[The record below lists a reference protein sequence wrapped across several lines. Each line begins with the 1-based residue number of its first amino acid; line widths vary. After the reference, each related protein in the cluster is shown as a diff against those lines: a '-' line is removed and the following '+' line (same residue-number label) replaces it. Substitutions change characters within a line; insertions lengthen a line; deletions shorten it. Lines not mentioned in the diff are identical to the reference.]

1 MASYLIT
8 GDDYRITSQSIM
20 DINIKIEVYDDY
32 NHYLSTIICG
42 VISANFQINGDSD
55 VRRTCSLEL
64 IPIQKVN
71 TIISEDG
78 LIWINRNIVI
88 SIGIKDLITEEYKY
102 YNQGTF
108 LIMSSSSSYDE
119 ITNTLSLSCSDWVAK
134 LDGTRNGN
142 LGQLSIVYPAYNDYF
157 SSLWV
162 EEARAQGV
170 DVSNINALFDWIV
183 NNPSDE
189 YHNPITESDD
199 ADIKNAAY
207 QLVTNNNL
215 SQQQRDDY
223 VKTVNSVLNK
233 EAIYYEYRT
242 MVSDTSVVIKTI
254 RDYSVIRE
262 AMMNC
267 LGQLGYIKDRNIDEI
282 GESKG
287 MPNHFPNWDYMTYRN
302 NNYFWNKIPYDLEF
316 SKGATVW
323 SIICEMRDLY
333 ENYECYFDINNTF
346 CCGLILR
353 GYDDIIRFDNMFL
366 QSVLIS
372 ENTTIDFQ
380 EVKNV
385 TEVWGAILEADWFA
399 YDNVDFDGIN
409 YTAII
414 NGYTDETHTD
424 YYNGDLIAIKIPGS
438 NSGICNLKIN
448 GLAPIPIYDEN
459 YEIPI
464 NGTNETMNLEAGQTY
479 VFKIVKRRENG
490 TDIVRA
496 YLLGQYQCHAMCVL
510 TDGTV
515 GDEYHTTS
523 GTTVKKYSKEY
534 FQDVYAVDNVYLDIV
549 PDSPFTIQKL
559 GIILKVYDDES
570 NIQSCSTALE
580 TARQENYR
588 SSRLTDSISLT
599 TKLIPYADVNQK
611 VEYQRSDMDEPAE
624 YLVTSLSHDINGGT
638 TSWTLVRYYPLYID
652 TEINAEEI

>member
-1 MASYLIT
+1 MASYIIT
-8 GDDYRITSQSIM
+8 GDDYRITAQPIM
-20 DINIKIEVYDDY
+20 DINVKIDVYDDY
-32 NHYLSTIICG
+32 NHYLDTIICG
-42 VISANFQINGDSD
+42 VISSTFQINGESD

-64 IPIQKVN
+64 IPMSKVN

-78 LIWINRNIVI
+78 LIWLNRNIEL
-88 SIGIKDLITEEYKY
+88 SIGLKDNETKQYKY
-102 YNQGTF
+102 YKQGTF
-108 LIMSSSSSYDE
+108 LIMTSSSSYDE
-119 ITNTLSLSCSDWVAK
+119 VTNTLSLSCSDWVAK

-162 EEARAQGV
+162 EEARTQGI
-170 DVSNINALFDWIV
+170 DVTNRDAVMNWCK

-189 YHNPITESDD
+189 YHTIITMSNDPNVREAGFQLATNP
-199 ADIKNAAY
+199 
-207 QLVTNNNL
+207 NL
-215 SQQQRDDY
+215 NQNQINYYMSIINTIAP
-223 VKTVNSVLNK
+223 K
-233 EAIYYEYRT
+233 AIFYEYRT
-242 MVSDTSVVIKTI
+242 MVSDTSVIIKTV
-254 RDYSVIRE
+254 REYSVIRE
-262 AMMNC
+262 AMMTC
-267 LGQLGYIKDRNIDEI
+267 LGQLGYIKDRNIDEL

-287 MPNHFPNWDYMTYRN
+287 MPYHFPDWDYMTYRK

-323 SIICEMRDLY
+323 SIITEMRDLY
-333 ENYECYFDINNTF
+333 EKYECYFDIYNTF
-346 CCGLILR
+346 CCNLMPR
-353 GYDDIIRFDNMFL
+353 GYDEVVRFDNVFM

-399 YDNVDFDGIN
+399 YDNVGFDGST
-409 YTAII
+409 YTANIS
-414 NGYTDETHTD
+414 GYTDSTHTD
-424 YYNGDLIAIKIPGS
+424 YYNGDLIAIKIPGK
-438 NSGICNLKIN
+438 NIRNCFLKIN
-448 GLAPIPIYDEN
+448 GLASIPIYDEN

-464 NGTNETMNLEAGQTY
+464 NGTNDTMNLEAGETY

-515 GDEYHTTS
+515 GEPYTTS
-523 GTTVKKYSKEY
+523 GGITVNKYSKEY
-534 FQDVYAVDNVYLDIV
+534 FKYVYNVDNVYMDVV
-549 PDSPFTIQKL
+549 PNSPYTIQKL
-559 GIILKVYDDES
+559 GIILNVYDDES

-588 SSRLTDSISLT
+588 VSRLTDSISLT

-611 VEYQRSDMDEPAE
+611 IEYKRSDMDKPAE
-624 YLVTSLSHDINGGT
+624 YLVTSISHDISGGT
-638 TSWTLVRYYPLYID
+638 TSWNLIRYYPLYID
-652 TEINAEEI
+652 TEE